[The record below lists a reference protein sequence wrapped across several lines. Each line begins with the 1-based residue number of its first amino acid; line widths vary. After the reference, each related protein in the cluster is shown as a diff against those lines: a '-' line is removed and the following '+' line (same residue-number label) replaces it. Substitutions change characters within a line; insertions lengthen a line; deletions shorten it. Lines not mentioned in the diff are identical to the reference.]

1 MRGFSFKGLSA
12 QPKAYCNELKRL
24 TLEDPGSG
32 DTRLLDS
39 HCHTCKPLTGLS
51 TWRGGEEVVK
61 RDKAQCLSWRD
72 SWHADRSQAVLWV
85 LVREVQQT
93 RLFPPVAVQT
103 CSADSNN
110 SLSLSANEAT
120 TTITVQRADLGRGRG
135 PFLGLFYSEWNH
147 ALAPWELTLFTE
159 LSGGS
164 KGVEVRFSA
173 ETSEPSCSLNHSL
186 LLSLSKP
193 AASAPSSPSQK

>member
-1 MRGFSFKGLSA
+1 MRVSFKGLSA
-12 QPKAYCNELKRL
+12 QPKAYCNELKTL

-32 DTRLLDS
+32 ATRLLNS
-39 HCHTCKPLTGLS
+39 HCHTWKPLTGLPMR
-51 TWRGGEEVVK
+51 RGGEEVAK
-61 RDKAQCLSWRD
+61 RDKARCLSWRD
-72 SWHADRSQAVLWV
+72 SWYAERGQAVLWV
-85 LVREVQQT
+85 LVHEVQQT

-110 SLSLSANEAT
+110 SLSLSANEAAA
-120 TTITVQRADLGRGRG
+120 TITVRRADLGRGRG
-135 PFLGLFYSEWNH
+135 LFSGLFYSEWNR
-147 ALAPWELTLFTE
+147 ALVSWEPTLFTE

-186 LLSLSKP
+186 LPSLSKP